1 MARDAIVANSAVGHF
16 GCIGWGR
23 VLKELGR
30 DSKVWTNIILITL
43 SIRVTKGDS
52 AGTSLL
58 REGYLEG
65 GEVMVDR
72 VSCQRWWKIMRTW
85 LEESS
90 LPTLM
95 ERSRRRWL
103 RWKEACSWVSLKE
116 GGGKQVRVPGRIES
130 VAERLVEKEGDRR
143 RRSWLL
149 AARIGLLSLRLKE
162 AEISEPKMSAW
173 EQKL

>member
-1 MARDAIVANSAVGHF
+1 MSPILQSDILVALD
-16 GCIGWGR
+16 WGR

-30 DSKVWTNIILITL
+30 DSKVWMSVVLITL
-43 SIRVTKGDS
+43 SIRVTKGNS

-95 ERSRRRWL
+95 ERSRCRWL

-116 GGGKQVRVPGRIES
+116 GGGKQVRVPEALNLWRRDWWRRKGTGG
-130 VAERLVEKEGDRR
+130 GDH
-143 RRSWLL
+143 
-149 AARIGLLSLRLKE
+149 GF
-162 AEISEPKMSAW
+162 
-173 EQKL
+173 